1 MKNKN
6 KNVSRRQA
14 IKGISAVALGTTA
27 SGTTALAA
35 SSRNKRKEKNYEN
48 KTNKELDGKTALITG
63 GARGIGLASA
73 EELAKAGANIVLFD
87 VASDLEGVNY
97 PLATNKDLANAKR
110 KIESYGVKCISCLLY
125 TSPSPRDATLSRMP
139 SSA

>member
-35 SSRNKRKEKNYEN
+35 SSRNKKKEKTM
-48 KTNKELDGKTALITG
+48 KTKPIKNLMEKQLSLRVVHEVLVWQALKS
-63 GARGIGLASA
+63 LQKQ
-73 EELAKAGANIVLFD
+73 EQ
-87 VASDLEGVNY
+87 
-97 PLATNKDLANAKR
+97 
-110 KIESYGVKCISCLLY
+110 ISFFL
-125 TSPSPRDATLSRMP
+125 M
-139 SSA
+139 